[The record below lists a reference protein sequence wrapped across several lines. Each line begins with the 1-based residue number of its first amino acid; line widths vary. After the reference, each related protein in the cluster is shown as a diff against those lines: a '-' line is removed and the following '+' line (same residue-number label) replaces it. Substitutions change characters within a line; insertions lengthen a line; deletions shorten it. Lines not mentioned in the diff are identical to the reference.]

1 MQYFYSFLSVQLIS
15 IYIVAGRSSATSD
28 SDFHLGGYGKHTR
41 TGFKGLRASVYQT
54 FRLFIDSFP
63 RQKKAKRPIRE
74 EYWDFQP
81 INSSGEGEMTSLGT

>member
-54 FRLFIDSFP
+54 FRLFIDSFS
-63 RQKKAKRPIRE
+63 RQKKLKDQSEKSTGISN
-74 EYWDFQP
+74 Q
-81 INSSGEGEMTSLGT
+81 